1 MIKCYF
7 VDIKDISSDLPRS
20 SFAESDLEQLAN
32 LILATDGLIR
42 PLILKK
48 SGEEKYTVIEGHRE
62 YYAALAAKEKNS
74 SKAEMVNAFVINA
87 NIQPSAIEQLQL
99 LNQDRPVVMAS
110 APTPSGIEQ
119 LMPTLVAAISQ
130 QIQPLVQQI
139 AEQKQMLEALMIDRV
154 NPPTVRVDPIEQ
166 PDLPKPKDPLPVESV
181 KVVKPAEVFEPKLT
195 KLPKKEKS
203 KPDKALKVTT
213 SKKVAVLPDSID
225 SINTANTLNL
235 INTFS
240 QNELALAM
248 ERSGVSKAA
257 IKLVPNIVAIR
268 DSQPDQKFDT
278 WETIVALKI
287 KGLGAATVKGII
299 DKLK

>member
-62 YYAALAAKEKNS
+62 YYAALVAKEKNS

-139 AEQKQMLEALMIDRV
+139 AEQKQMLEALMIDRI
-154 NPPTVRVDPIEQ
+154 NSPTVRVDPIEQ
-166 PDLPKPKDPLPVESV
+166 ADLPKSKDPLPVKPVE
-181 KVVKPAEVFEPKLT
+181 VVKPEKVVEPKST
-195 KLPKKEKS
+195 KPPKAGKS
-203 KPDKALKVTT
+203 KPDKAPKAAA
-213 SKKVAVLPDSID
+213 SKKVVALPESID
-225 SINTANTLNL
+225 PIKVTSTLNVINTL
-235 INTFS
+235 S
-240 QNELALAM
+240 QNELVLAM

-257 IKLVPNIVAIR
+257 IKLVPNIIASR
-268 DSQPDQKFDT
+268 DLQPDQKFDT
-278 WETIVALKI
+278 WETMLSVEI
-287 KGLGAATVKGII
+287 KGLGAVTVKGII
-299 DKLK
+299 EKLK